1 MKILHII
8 SGDLG
13 SGAARG
19 AYWLH
24 KGLVSLG
31 VDSKIL
37 TNSMSTFGDV
47 RVTSVNTSKKQKIMC
62 AFRAWADAFPSYLY
76 PNRKKVYFSTGCHGF
91 DFTKHPL
98 YEWADIIHLHWI
110 NEGFVNIKHL
120 SRTEKPIVWTIRDMW
135 PLTGGCHYA
144 PECDKYKNGCGNC
157 VQLSSKTRYDLSRIV
172 YRRKQKYFPKT
183 ISVVGISEWLSAKAR
198 ESELFKGFEIRTI
211 SNNINMDDFFPL
223 DKSNARNM
231 LGISTSKKIILVGSQ
246 YLTDIF
252 KGFDKYLEAVRR
264 LDSSK
269 YYLVFFGRLDENIVE
284 SIGFEYKV
292 FGFLQDA
299 ISLRILYSASDV
311 FVAPSIIDAFGKTLA
326 ESMACGT
333 PVVCFDAAGPKDIVD
348 HKVNGYKA
356 RPFDAADLADGI
368 EYILNATDY
377 DALSKNAREKVV
389 REFDNKVVALKY
401 SKLYEEKLKSA

>member
-24 KGLVSLG
+24 KGLVFLG
-31 VDSKIL
+31 ADSKIL
-37 TNSMSTFGDV
+37 TNSMSTFGDP

-76 PNRKKVYFSTGCHGF
+76 PNRKKVYFSTGFQGF
-91 DFTKHPL
+91 DFTRHPL

-110 NEGFVNIKHL
+110 NEGFVNVKHL
-120 SRTEKPIVWTIRDMW
+120 SRIDKPIVWTIRDMW

-144 PECDKYKNGCGNC
+144 PECSNFKNGCGNC
-157 VQLSSKTRYDLSRIV
+157 VQLASKCRYDLSWV
-172 YRRKQKYFPKT
+172 VCRRKLKYFPKT
-183 ISVVGISEWLSAKAR
+183 IQIVGISEWLSEKAR
-198 ESELFKGFEIRTI
+198 ESEVFKGFEIRTI

-223 DKSNARNM
+223 EKVTARNM
-231 LGISTSKKIILVGSQ
+231 LGISTGKKIILVGSQ
-246 YLTDIF
+246 YLTDVY
-252 KGFDKYLEAVRR
+252 KGFDKYLDAVRR
-264 LDSSK
+264 LDSSR
-269 YYLVFFGRLDENIVE
+269 YYLIFFGRLDENIVE
-284 SIGFEYKV
+284 SIGFEYKN

-311 FVAPSIIDAFGKTLA
+311 FVAPSTIDAFGKTLA

-368 EYILNATDY
+368 EYILNASDY
-377 DALSKNAREKVV
+377 GALSRNAREKVV
-389 REFDNKVVALKY
+389 REFDSKVIALKY
-401 SKLYEEKLKSA
+401 SQLYEKLKSV